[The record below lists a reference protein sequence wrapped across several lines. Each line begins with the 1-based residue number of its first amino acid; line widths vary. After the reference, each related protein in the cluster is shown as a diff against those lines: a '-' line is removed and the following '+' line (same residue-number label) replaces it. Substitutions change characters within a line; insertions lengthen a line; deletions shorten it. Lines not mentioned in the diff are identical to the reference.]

1 LLNADAKTRATLGEY
16 VPACSKQ
23 SRCQDRIGAYFA
35 EVKVKREERNQDA
48 GQQPAAYLREE
59 EPAMSS
65 QEESVESEIAARDKR
80 AAAVFWWILMA
91 MRMVIP
97 LYVLYAIYLY
107 WTLPP
112 SAYLTGGH

>member
-1 LLNADAKTRATLGEY
+1 MTMLSQENAENTVMIL
-16 VPACSKQ
+16 
-23 SRCQDRIGAYFA
+23 
-35 EVKVKREERNQDA
+35 
-48 GQQPAAYLREE
+48 
-59 EPAMSS
+59 S
-65 QEESVESEIAARDKR
+65 QEETLKAEIAARDKR

-112 SAYLTGGH
+112 SNYLLTGH

>member
-1 LLNADAKTRATLGEY
+1 M
-16 VPACSKQ
+16 
-23 SRCQDRIGAYFA
+23 
-35 EVKVKREERNQDA
+35 NQDA
-48 GQQPAAYLREE
+48 GQEPAAYPREE
-59 EPAMSS
+59 EMATSS
-65 QEESVESEIAARDKR
+65 QEESLESKIAAKDKR
-80 AAAVFWWILMA
+80 MAAVFWWILMA

>member
-1 LLNADAKTRATLGEY
+1 MLD
-16 VPACSKQ
+16 SK
-23 SRCQDRIGAYFA
+23 
-35 EVKVKREERNQDA
+35 N
-48 GQQPAAYLREE
+48 
-59 EPAMSS
+59 SS
-65 QEESVESEIAARDKR
+65 CDNEIAARDKR
-80 AAAVFWWILMA
+80 AAAVFWWILIA